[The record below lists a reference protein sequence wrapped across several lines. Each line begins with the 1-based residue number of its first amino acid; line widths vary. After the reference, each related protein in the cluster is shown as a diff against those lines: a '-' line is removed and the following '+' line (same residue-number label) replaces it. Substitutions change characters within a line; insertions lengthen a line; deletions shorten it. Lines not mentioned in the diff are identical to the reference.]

1 MRVPHL
7 NRKLVLEAPVRA
19 ADGAGGFTQSWQA
32 LGVHYAEVIARTG
45 REKAGVAVPLS
56 RVAYRIVVRA
66 GLVGASSRPLPEQRF
81 RDGAR
86 VFNILAV
93 AEADP
98 LGRYLTCT
106 AEEETVT

>member
-1 MRVPHL
+1 MKVPHL
-7 NRKLVLEAPVRA
+7 NRRLVLEAPVRV
-19 ADGAGGFTQSWQA
+19 ADGAGGYTQSWQA
-32 LGVHYAEVIARTG
+32 LGTHYAEVTARTG

-81 RDGAR
+81 RDGSR

-93 AEADP
+93 AEADAS
-98 LGRYLTCT
+98 GRYLTCT
-106 AEEETVT
+106 AEEENVT